1 MLRSMTGFGRSKGQ
15 KSGYNVT
22 VEIKSL
28 NSKFLDA
35 QIRIP
40 KNFLDKELEI
50 RSQLAKGLNRGK
62 VSLSIDLI
70 NEEGGVDAQQVNQSL
85 FKAYYAEFESLADE
99 VGAAKEDLF
108 RIALHSPDVIMPQM
122 TDDKLLKEQ
131 WLFVQEHFISAIEAL
146 DEFRL
151 QEGATLEKELKN
163 YISNIDGY
171 LKEITVHDPE
181 RVVLIKDRIQKHQQE
196 LSSSDA
202 FDENRFEQEM
212 IYYIE
217 KFDIS
222 EEIVRLTNHLTYFNE
237 VIAENE
243 SQGKKL
249 GFISQEIGREINTIG
264 SKANYAPMQ
273 KLVVNMKDELE
284 KIKEQLLNII

>member
-1 MLRSMTGFGRSKGQ
+1 MLRSMTGFGRSKGE
-15 KSGYNVT
+15 KSGFNVT
-22 VEIKSL
+22 VEVKSL

-62 VSLSIDLI
+62 VSLSIDLTK
-70 NEEGGVDAQQVNQSL
+70 EEAGVDTQQVNQDL
-85 FKAYYAEFESLADE
+85 FKAYYTEFESLADQ

-108 RIALHSPDVIMPQM
+108 RIALNSPEVIMPQVADENM
-122 TDDKLLKEQ
+122 LKEQ
-131 WLFVQEHFISAIEAL
+131 WSFVQEHFVSALSAL

-171 LKEITVHDPE
+171 LKDIEVHDPD
-181 RVVLIKDRIQKHQQE
+181 RVVIIKERIQKHLE
-196 LSSSDA
+196 EISSSDA

-222 EEIVRLTNHLTYFNE
+222 EEIVRLTNHLSYFNE
-237 VIAENE
+237 VIGEND

-264 SKANYAPMQ
+264 SKANHAPVQ

>member
-22 VEIKSL
+22 VEVKSL

-62 VSLSIDLI
+62 VSLSIDLMK
-70 NEEGGVDAQQVNQSL
+70 EEGGVEAQQVNQDL
-85 FKAYYAEFESLADE
+85 FKVYYSEFESLADQ
-99 VGAAKEDLF
+99 VGAAKDDLF
-108 RIALHSPDVIMPQM
+108 RIALNSPDVIIPQM
-122 TDDKLLKEQ
+122 VDEDLLKEQ
-131 WLFVQEHFISAIEAL
+131 WIFVQEHFVSAIKAL

-151 QEGATLEKELKN
+151 QEGATLERELKN
-163 YISNIDGY
+163 YIANIAGY
-171 LKEITVHDPE
+171 LKEIEVHDPE
-181 RVVLIKDRIQKHQQE
+181 RVVIIKERIQKHQQE

-202 FDENRFEQEM
+202 YDENRFEQEM

-222 EEIVRLTNHLTYFNE
+222 EEIVRLTNHLSYFNE
-237 VIAENE
+237 VIGEKD

-264 SKANYAPMQ
+264 SKANHAPVQ

>member
-1 MLRSMTGFGRSKGQ
+1 MTGFGRSKGQ
-15 KSGYNVT
+15 RSGYNVT
-22 VEIKSL
+22 VELKSL

-40 KNFLDKELEI
+40 KNFLDKELEL
-50 RSQLAKGLNRGK
+50 RSQLAKWLNRGK
-62 VSLSIDLI
+62 VSLSIDLV
-70 NEEGGVDAQQVNQSL
+70 NEEGGVDAQQVNESL
-85 FKAYYAEFESLADE
+85 FKAYYSDFERLADQ

-108 RIALHSPDVIMPQM
+108 RIALHSPDVLIPQM
-122 TDDKLLKEQ
+122 EDEELLKEQ
-131 WLFVQEHFISAIEAL
+131 WAFIQEHFQKAIGAI
-146 DEFRL
+146 DEFRM
-151 QEGATLEKELKN
+151 QEGATLEKELKG
-163 YISNIDGY
+163 YIANIDKF
-171 LKEITVHDPE
+171 LKEIAVHDPE
-181 RVVLIKDRIQKHQQE
+181 RVLVIKERIQKHQQE
-196 LSSSDA
+196 LSNSDV

-222 EEIVRLTNHLTYFNE
+222 EEIVRLTNHLSYFNE
-237 VIAENE
+237 VIAEKE

-264 SKANYAPMQ
+264 SKANYAPVQ

>member
-1 MLRSMTGFGRSKGQ
+1 MLKSMTGFGRSKGQ
-15 KSGYNVT
+15 KSGYSVT
-22 VEIKSL
+22 VELKSL

-40 KNFLDKELEI
+40 KNFLDKELEL

-62 VSLSIDLI
+62 VSLSIDLV
-70 NEEGGVDAQQVNQSL
+70 NEEGGVDAQQVNESL
-85 FKAYYAEFESLADE
+85 FKAYYEDFERLADQ

-108 RIALHSPDVIMPQM
+108 RIALHSPDVLIPQM
-122 TDDKLLKEQ
+122 EDEELLKEQ
-131 WLFVQEHFISAIEAL
+131 WKFIQEHFNKAIKAI
-146 DEFRL
+146 DEFRM
-151 QEGATLEKELKN
+151 QEGATLERELKN
-163 YISNIDGY
+163 YILNIDNL
-171 LKEITVHDPE
+171 LKEIAVHDPE
-181 RVVLIKDRIQKHQQE
+181 RVLVIKERIQKHQQE
-196 LSSSDA
+196 LSSSDV

-222 EEIVRLTNHLTYFNE
+222 EEIVRLTNHLSYFNE
-237 VIAENE
+237 VIGEKE

-264 SKANYAPMQ
+264 SKANYAPVQ

>member
-85 FKAYYAEFESLADE
+85 FKTYYTEFESLADE

-122 TDDKLLKEQ
+122 TDDNLLKEQ
-131 WLFVQEHFISAIEAL
+131 WLFVQEHFVNAIKAL

-163 YISNIDGY
+163 YISNIDDY
-171 LKEITVHDPE
+171 LKEIAVHDPD
-181 RVVLIKDRIQKHQQE
+181 RVVLIKERIQKHQEE

-202 FDENRFEQEM
+202 FDQNRFEQEM

-237 VIAENE
+237 VIAEKD